1 MSAEPEISK
10 VLEGLKL
17 LLMGIKEA
25 FDGHKKALG
34 ILAKEHD
41 KLANVVKTQQE
52 VIEGLLIN
60 AQNER
65 IRREFKEDNT

>member
-17 LLMGIKEA
+17 LLMVIKEA

-41 KLANVVKTQQE
+41 KLANVGKTQQE